1 MKRNRKQFNLQL
13 FTGENDTS
21 ITRGNADALIP
32 VQESRDIIQG
42 VVEQSAV
49 LQRGRRLA
57 NMTAAQYKIPVLDLL
72 PVAYF
77 VNGEGGA
84 ARKKLTTMAWGK
96 KIIYAEEIAVIVP
109 ISEAVLDDANYDIW
123 GEIKPRLI
131 EAFGQKIDGAILF
144 GAEKPQTWRDDVV
157 KTATAAGAV
166 VQLGSDLYDSIL
178 GEGGVIAKVEEGSY
192 FVNGHMADITMR
204 AKLRGL
210 KDTTGQPVF
219 KSDMQ
224 TGTTYTLDGSPMS
237 FPRNGAFDRSKALII
252 SGDFSQLV
260 YSIRQDITF
269 KIFDQGVIQDPAT
282 GNIIYNLMQNDMVAL
297 RAVMRLGWEIPNPIN
312 AMVPDKE
319 KRCPFAILTA
329 ASTDILSARIS
340 EGTPDL
346 KTNDSYTES
355 QLSRMKIDDIK
366 AVAEAK
372 GYIIT
377 GDVKADMV
385 AEFLEQQNAEQQE
398 TAHKDDGQQD
408 A

>member
-1 MKRNRKQFNLQL
+1 MNRNRKPFNLQT
-13 FTGENDTS
+13 FAGEGSSS
-21 ITRGNADALIP
+21 ITRSNAEALIP
-32 VQESRDIIQG
+32 VQESHDIIQG

-49 LQRGRRLA
+49 LQRGKRLA
-57 NMTAAQYKIPVLDLL
+57 NMTAAQYKMPVLDLL

-77 VNGEGGA
+77 VNGEGSSA
-84 ARKKLTTMAWGK
+84 KKKLTTMAWDK

-123 GEIKPRLI
+123 GEVKPRLV
-131 EAFGQKIDGAILF
+131 EAFGQKIDGAVLF
-144 GAEKPQTWRDDVV
+144 GDEKPATWRDDVV
-157 KTATAAGAV
+157 TTAVSAGAV
-166 VQLGSDLYDSIL
+166 VSLGADLYDSIL
-178 GEGGVIAKVEEGSY
+178 GEAGVIAKVEESSY

-237 FPRNGAFDRSKALII
+237 FPRNGAFDRSRALMI

-282 GNIIYNLMQNDMVAL
+282 GEIMYNLMQNDMVAL

-312 AMVPDKE
+312 AMVSDKT
-319 KRCPFAILTA
+319 KRCPFAILTTA
-329 ASTDILSARIS
+329 EAGAGISTQSAD
-340 EGTPDL
+340 EGVQIAET
-346 KTNDSYTES
+346 YTES

-366 AVAEAK
+366 AVADAK

-377 GDVKADMV
+377 KEVKAEII
-385 AEFLEQQNAEQQE
+385 AEFLEQQNA
-398 TAHKDDGQQD
+398 
-408 A
+408 